1 MKIVAMIAR
10 LLLGAIFVFFGL
22 NVYLQFLHPPPM
34 PPGAMADFATVL
46 MVTHYMHVVAIF
58 QVVPGLLLLF
68 NRYVPLALT
77 LLAPVIFNILLTHT
91 LMQPAGLPP
100 GLVAVILWFLVFW
113 SVRSAFAGL
122 FQRKV
127 EA

>member
-1 MKIVAMIAR
+1 MKIVVMIAR
-10 LLLGAIFVFFGL
+10 LLLGAIFVFFGM
-22 NVYLQFLHPPPM
+22 NVYLQFLHAPPM
-34 PPGAMADFATVL
+34 PPGAMADFSTVL

-77 LLAPVIFNILLTHT
+77 LLAPVIFNILVTHT
-91 LMQPAGLPP
+91 LMQPQGLPP
-100 GLVAVILWFLVFW
+100 GIVAMLLWLLVYWHN
-113 SVRSAFAGL
+113 RSAFAGI